1 MLRSAQCLLVFA
13 MLSVLAGC
21 ASLPPLTSRAET
33 RVLTDTEDTMLG
45 RAQVDTERASA
56 GKSGIYPLAQGLDA
70 FAARAVLARLA
81 ERSLDVQYYIW
92 RDDTTGVLLLQAL
105 HEAAER
111 GVRVRLL
118 LDDLGTH
125 GLDASLAA
133 LDAHPNIE
141 VRLFNPFASRKWR
154 GVSLLTDFERLNR
167 RMHNK
172 SLTADGQASI
182 VGGRNIGDE
191 YFDAG
196 DGALFA
202 DLDVLALG
210 PVVQEVGA
218 AFDLYWNS
226 ASAYPVAL
234 LLPKA
239 TDDTVQALRTRFAQV
254 RASPEARSYID
265 ALQRAELFDA
275 LRTRS
280 LPLEWAKATLV
291 YDEPVKALGK
301 AEAGELLISR
311 MTQTFGTARREIDII
326 SPYFVPGAQGTEQLA
341 QHPKRGVKL
350 RILTNSLAASD
361 VAAVHSGYA
370 RRRVA
375 LLAAGVELYE
385 MKPDASQAKPRRKNE
400 GAPGSSGSS
409 GVSLHAKTFS
419 MDRERVFVGSF
430 NLDQRSVAL
439 NTEMGV
445 VLESPALARA
455 LSDGMDAQLGALAYA
470 VVLAPDGRLQW
481 IERTPQ
487 GEIRHDTEPKT
498 GWFKRFGVGVL
509 SVLPIE
515 WLL

>member
-1 MLRSAQCLLVFA
+1 MLRSAKCFFAVALLA
-13 MLSVLAGC
+13 MLAGC
-21 ASLPPLTSRAET
+21 ASLPPLTGRTET
-33 RVLTDTEDTMLG
+33 RVLVDTEGTTLG
-45 RAQVDTERASA
+45 RAQADAKQVPA
-56 GKSGIYPLAQGLDA
+56 GKSGIHPLVQGLDA

-92 RDDTTGVLLLQAL
+92 RDDTTGVLLLEAL

-118 LDDLGTH
+118 LDDVGTQ
-125 GLDASLAA
+125 GLDPALAA

-141 VRLFNPFASRKWR
+141 VRLFNPFASRRWR
-154 GVSLLTDFERLNR
+154 GVSFLTDFERLNR

-182 VGGRNIGDE
+182 LGGRNIGDE
-191 YFDAG
+191 YFEAG

-202 DLDVLALG
+202 DLDVLAFG
-210 PVVQEVGA
+210 PVVREIGA

-226 ASAYPVAL
+226 ASAYPVAS

-239 TDDTVQALRTRFAQV
+239 TDAAAQALKARFAQV
-254 RASPEARSYID
+254 RATPEARTYLD
-265 ALQRAELFDA
+265 ALQRADLFNA
-275 LRTRS
+275 LRSRS
-280 LPLEWAKATLV
+280 LPVEWAKATLV

-301 AEAGELLISR
+301 AEASELLLSR
-311 MTQTFGTARREIDII
+311 MVQTLGTAQREIDII
-326 SPYFVPGAQGTEQLA
+326 SPYFVPGAQGTELLA
-341 QHPKRGVKL
+341 QHPQRGVKL

-370 RRRVA
+370 RRREA
-375 LLAAGVELYE
+375 LLAAGVKLYE
-385 MKPDASQAKPRRKNE
+385 MKPDASQAKQRRKNE

-430 NLDQRSVAL
+430 NLDLRSVAL

-455 LSDGMDAQLGALAYA
+455 LSEGLDAQLGALAYA
-470 VVLAPDGRLQW
+470 VVLTPEGRVQW

-487 GEIRHDTEPKT
+487 GELRYDTEPKT